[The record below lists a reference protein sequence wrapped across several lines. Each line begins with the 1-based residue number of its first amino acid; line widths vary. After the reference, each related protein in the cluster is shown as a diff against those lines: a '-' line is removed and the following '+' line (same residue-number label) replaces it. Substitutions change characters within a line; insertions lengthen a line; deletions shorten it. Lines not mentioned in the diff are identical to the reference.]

1 MVNSIEV
8 TGDLEYPVVGFKKSS
23 FQLCGHITKNL
34 FDIATF
40 FLQYL
45 IQIVIHYI
53 LKPNLK
59 SYTTF

>member
-8 TGDLEYPVVGFKKSS
+8 TGDLKYPVVGLKKSS

-40 FLQYL
+40 FLYYL
-45 IQIVIHYI
+45 IEIVMHYI
-53 LKPNLK
+53 LEPNL
-59 SYTTF
+59 S